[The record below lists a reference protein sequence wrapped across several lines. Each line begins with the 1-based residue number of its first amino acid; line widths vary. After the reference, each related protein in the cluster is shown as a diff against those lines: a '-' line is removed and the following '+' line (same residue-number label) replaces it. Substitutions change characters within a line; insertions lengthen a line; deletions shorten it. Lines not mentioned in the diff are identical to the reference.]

1 MKQSLKIC
9 KIFGIDVNVHF
20 SLIFI
25 LLFLTYVFYINP
37 PPFGFANLKGFE
49 RLALSIAASVLIFV
63 CILIHELSHS
73 LVAIKY
79 GSKVKGIVLFI
90 FGGVAL
96 IENIPREP
104 KREFLM
110 ALSGPAASIAMAIT
124 FLSLTSIHR
133 QFFFLL
139 GYFNL
144 ILGLFNLIPAFPMDG
159 GRILRSILAR
169 SMGFVKATKVSAEIG
184 KILAIVMA
192 ITGIFVSLWLIL
204 IALFIYIGASEE
216 EKLVTFEGLLG
227 RFRVKDIM
235 TPDPIYVT
243 PETKVREVIDL
254 MLKYKHLGYPVVRDG
269 ELIGIVTLKDVMN
282 ADEEDAVE
290 NVMSKRVVTISPDEN
305 AFEALK
311 IMSENGIGRIPVVKN
326 GKLVGIVSRSD
337 IIRVL
342 EILEAIESRIS
353 TEVKAHTT
361 A

>member
-1 MKQSLKIC
+1 MKLSLKIC
-9 KIFGIDVNVHF
+9 RIFGIDVSVHF
-20 SLIFI
+20 SLLFI
-25 LLFLTYVFYINP
+25 LLLLTYVFYVNP

-49 RLALSIAASVLIFV
+49 RFALSMVSTVLILI

-79 GSKVKGIVLFI
+79 GSRVKGIVLFI

-96 IENIPREP
+96 IEKIPREP
-104 KREFLM
+104 KKEFLM
-110 ALSGPAASIAMAIT
+110 ALAGPLASMAIASIC
-124 FLSLTSIHR
+124 FLLIPIHK
-133 QFFFLL
+133 QFFFLM

-184 KILAIVMA
+184 KILAIMMA
-192 ITGIFVSLWLIL
+192 ICGIFVSLWLIL

-227 RFRVKDIM
+227 RFKVRDIM
-235 TPDPIYVT
+235 TPNPIYVT
-243 PETKVREVIDL
+243 PETKVKDVIAL
-254 MLKYKHLGYPVVRDG
+254 MLKYKHLGYPVVKDG

-282 ADEEDAVE
+282 ADEDDVVE
-290 NVMSKRVVTISPDEN
+290 NVMSKSIVTISPDEN

-311 IMSENGIGRIPVVKN
+311 LMSENSIGRIPVVEN
-326 GKLVGIVSRSD
+326 GRLVGIVSRSD
-337 IIRVL
+337 IVRVL
-342 EILEAIESRIS
+342 EILEAI
-353 TEVKAHTT
+353 TEARDHTT
-361 A
+361 S